1 MNGEKVAYF
10 SDLPAGTYEY
20 VDAGFASEEDAAA
33 LTEKYP
39 DGLTGKIR
47 LSRAAI
53 RPTSRGHP
61 RLQQRFGRLPHHHEP
76 DDPGCARRVYL
87 ANGWPSHAG
96 GR

>member
-20 VDAGFASEEDAAA
+20 VDAVFASEEDAAA

-47 LSRAAI
+47 LSRAA
-53 RPTSRGHP
+53 T
-61 RLQQRFGRLPHHHEP
+61 
-76 DDPGCARRVYL
+76 
-87 ANGWPSHAG
+87 
-96 GR
+96 